1 MKKDEPS
8 EMEETV
14 DLGGHGHIG
23 SEKKAKKMA
32 DEMRKSQDE
41 DLSGRDDVRLAR
53 RNTAPHIGAA
63 ASGLFLTG
71 RNTNTSPSAGDGPSI
86 FDSIGEEEGLESF
99 LLSASSSRVSRDL
112 SMSPFS
118 RIRNDLENFVEESD
132 RDIEARLLVPQS
144 PLLRNGFGSSGGG
157 GLSSIPHSPLIS
169 STTAREDLPGKESS
183 TVWVGNLDGE
193 TTEEALTEAFGSF
206 GPIQSVKVLDS
217 YAFIRYE
224 DASSAAM
231 ALTEMNG
238 HTLGRTVIRTGV
250 GRDDSPDG
258 LNRKASFELNHGSLM
273 GGAAKSVWVGNLPLD
288 IDERTLAKIFSPFG
302 VIENIRLVP
311 TKHCAFVIYSRAEQ
325 ASSAIA
331 ELDGQLKIGDESI
344 KLGYARHAVPQQ
356 AAHVAP
362 TSSLTV
368 PKTTVRRS
376 STGSINYSSVPGVV
390 GLPNTSRMGIMNL
403 PGDASEKGNMESLR
417 NIFGAMDMNGNGNR
431 TGVAGFQSAILT
443 PAPKPPTITVT
454 SASANTTAGQQQAQ
468 EDFSSD
474 EQDIDYNWEIPEL
487 PQPYFG
493 PDLTPGRIRDY
504 RRHIE
509 SLNCKPSEFDLI
521 AMEIIPVAV
530 SASTDPVGN
539 VLVQKLIERGSDDL
553 KSMIISE
560 LEPYMAAIGIHK
572 NGTWVVQKLINWCT
586 LPEHVLSR
594 YFIYRH
600 SWPLSSKCRWLRV

>member
-32 DEMRKSQDE
+32 DEMRRSHDE
-41 DLSGRDDVRLAR
+41 DLSGGDDVRLAR

-63 ASGLFLTG
+63 ASGLFLSG
-71 RNTNTSPSAGDGPSI
+71 RNTNMSPSSGDGPSI

-144 PLLRNGFGSSGGG
+144 PLLRNGFGSSGG
-157 GLSSIPHSPLIS
+157 LTSIPHSPLIS
-169 STTAREDLPGKESS
+169 STTAREDLPCAESS

-193 TTEEALTEAFGSF
+193 TTEEALMKAFGPF
-206 GPIQSVKVLDS
+206 GPIQSVKILDN

-224 DASSAAM
+224 DANSAAM
-231 ALTEMNG
+231 ALAEMNG

-250 GRDDSPDG
+250 GRDDSTAG
-258 LNRKASFELNHGSLM
+258 LNRKASFEFTSLM
-273 GGAAKSVWVGNLPLD
+273 GGAAKSVWVGNLPLEA
-288 IDERTLAKIFSPFG
+288 DERTLAKIFSPYG

-311 TKHCAFVIYSRAEQ
+311 TKRCAFVIYSRAEQ
-325 ASSAIA
+325 ASAAIA
-331 ELDGQLKIGDESI
+331 ELDGHLKIGDELVR
-344 KLGYARHAVPQQ
+344 LGYARHAVSQP
-356 AAHVAP
+356 AAPMAP
-362 TSSLTV
+362 SSSLAV

-376 STGSINYSSVPGVV
+376 STGSINYSSASGAV
-390 GLPNTSRMGIMNL
+390 GLPNTSRMDIMNL

-417 NIFGAMDMNGNGNR
+417 NIFGAMDMDGNGKR

-454 SASANTTAGQQQAQ
+454 SPSAKTTARPE
-468 EDFSSD
+468 EDFPAD
-474 EQDIDYNWEIPEL
+474 EVEEQDLDYNWEIPEL
-487 PQPYFG
+487 PLPYFG

-586 LPEHVLSR
+586 LPEHVLSNH
-594 YFIYRH
+594 FIYRH
-600 SWPLSSKCRWLRV
+600 SCFLANVRC